1 MSPDIFMLLATL
13 IFKKSLSTHSYLI
26 CKRSIVDAQGK
37 RLSVVLEFDYYQK
50 LLARLEELEE
60 IYAFDLADESQD
72 EAIPF
77 AQAIA

>member
-1 MSPDIFMLLATL
+1 MPTTTISEQ
-13 IFKKSLSTHSYLI
+13 Y
-26 CKRSIVDAQGK
+26 IVDSQGQ

-60 IYAFDLADESQD
+60 IYAFDLAEKSPD

-77 AQAIA
+77 AQAIAEINQSRP